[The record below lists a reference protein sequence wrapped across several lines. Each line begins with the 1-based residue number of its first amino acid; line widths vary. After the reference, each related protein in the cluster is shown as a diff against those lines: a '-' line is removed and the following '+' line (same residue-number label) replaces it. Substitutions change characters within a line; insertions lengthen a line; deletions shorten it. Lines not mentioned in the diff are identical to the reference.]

1 MMKMEERLDKLLIQ
15 RQLISSRV
23 RAEKIIIESGVLV
36 NGKLIT
42 KPGKKI
48 PTDAAIELLEDEIPW
63 VSRGALKLL
72 KALDYW
78 PIEIDDKTIID
89 LGAST
94 GGFSEVLLQK
104 NCKKIYCVDVGTNQL
119 HPRIKADERVVDLQ
133 QTHVR
138 ELTNNLIPELVD
150 LIVIDVSFIS
160 LEKVLPFLHPF
171 IKPNGKVI
179 ALVKPQF
186 EAGKEN
192 VPKTGI
198 IKDTNIHLEVVENV
212 KKYALMSN
220 FNYIEHIDS
229 PVLGGDGNKEFLMLL
244 EK

>member
-1 MMKMEERLDKLLIQ
+1 MEERLDKLLIE
-15 RQLISSRV
+15 RKLISSRV
-23 RAEKIIIESGVLV
+23 AAEKIILKSGILV

-48 PTDAAIELLEDEIPW
+48 PLDATIELLEEEIPW
-63 VSRGALKLL
+63 VSRGALKLV

-78 PIEIDDKTIID
+78 RINIEDKTAID
-89 LGAST
+89 LGASI
-94 GGFSEVLLQK
+94 GGFSEVLLSK
-104 NCKKIYCVDVGTNQL
+104 NCTRVYCVDEGTNQL
-119 HPRIKADERVVDLQ
+119 HPRIKENHKIIDLQ

-138 ELTNNLIPELVD
+138 ELTSNLIPELVD

-171 IKPNGKVI
+171 IKQNGKVI

-198 IKDTNIHLEVVENV
+198 IKDTKIHLEVVENV

-220 FNYIEHIDS
+220 FNYLEHIDS
-229 PVLGGDGNKEFLMLL
+229 PELGSDGNKEFLMLL

>member
-1 MMKMEERLDKLLIQ
+1 MEERLDKLLIH
-15 RQLISSRV
+15 RKLISSRV
-23 RAEKIIIESGVLV
+23 RAEKIILESGVLV

-48 PTDAAIELLEDEIPW
+48 PLDATIELLEEEIPW

-72 KALDYW
+72 KALEHW
-78 PIEIDDKTIID
+78 PIDIENKNAID

-94 GGFSEVLLQK
+94 GGFSEVLLSK
-104 NCKKIYCVDVGTNQL
+104 GCAKIYCVDVGTNQL
-119 HPRIKADERVVDLQ
+119 HPRIRENSKIIDLQ

-150 LIVIDVSFIS
+150 IIVIDVSFIS

-171 IKPNGKVI
+171 IKSNGKVI

-192 VPKTGI
+192 VPKTGV
-198 IKDTNIHLEVVENV
+198 IKDAKIHIEVLENV

>member
-1 MMKMEERLDKLLIQ
+1 MEERLDKLLIE
-15 RQLISSRV
+15 RKLISSRV
-23 RAEKIIIESGVLV
+23 AAEKIILKNGILV

-48 PTDAAIELLEDEIPW
+48 PLDATIELLEEEIPW
-63 VSRGALKLL
+63 VSRGALKLV

-78 PIEIDDKTIID
+78 RINIENKTAID
-89 LGAST
+89 LGASI
-94 GGFSEVLLQK
+94 GGFSEVLLSK
-104 NCKKIYCVDVGTNQL
+104 NCTRVYCVDEGTNLL
-119 HPRIKADERVVDLQ
+119 HPRIKENHKIVDLQ

-138 ELTNNLIPELVD
+138 ELTSNLIPEQVD

-198 IKDTNIHLEVVENV
+198 IKDTKIHLEVVENV

-220 FNYIEHIDS
+220 FNYLEHIDS
-229 PVLGGDGNKEFLMLL
+229 PELGSDGNKEFLMLL

>member
-1 MMKMEERLDKLLIQ
+1 MEERLDKLLIE
-15 RQLISSRV
+15 RKLISSRV
-23 RAEKIIIESGVLV
+23 AAEKIILKSGILV

-48 PTDAAIELLEDEIPW
+48 PLDATIELLEEEIPW
-63 VSRGALKLL
+63 VSRGALKLV

-78 PIEIDDKTIID
+78 GIHIEDKTAID

-94 GGFSEVLLQK
+94 GGFSEILLSK
-104 NCKKIYCVDVGTNQL
+104 NCTRVYCVDEGTNQL
-119 HPRIKADERVVDLQ
+119 HPRIKENHKIVDLQ

-138 ELTNNLIPELVD
+138 ELTSNLIPQLVD

-198 IKDTNIHLEVVENV
+198 IKDTKIHLEVVENV

-220 FNYIEHIDS
+220 FNYLEHIDS
-229 PVLGGDGNKEFLMLL
+229 PELGSDGNKEFLMLL

>member
-1 MMKMEERLDKLLIQ
+1 M
-15 RQLISSRV
+15 V
-23 RAEKIIIESGVLV
+23 Y
-36 NGKLIT
+36 
-42 KPGKKI
+42 
-48 PTDAAIELLEDEIPW
+48 
-63 VSRGALKLL
+63 
-72 KALDYW
+72 LDYF
-78 PIEIDDKTIID
+78 PQFLPNE
-89 LGAST
+89 
-94 GGFSEVLLQK
+94 E
-104 NCKKIYCVDVGTNQL
+104 NHKI
-119 HPRIKADERVVDLQ
+119 VDLQ

-138 ELTNNLIPELVD
+138 ELTSNLIPEQVD

-198 IKDTNIHLEVVENV
+198 IKDTKIHLEVVENV

-220 FNYIEHIDS
+220 FNYLEHIDS
-229 PVLGGDGNKEFLMLL
+229 PELGSDGNKEFLMLL

>member
-1 MMKMEERLDKLLIQ
+1 MEERLDKLLIE
-15 RQLISSRV
+15 RKLISSRV
-23 RAEKIIIESGVLV
+23 AAEKIILKSGILV

-48 PTDAAIELLEDEIPW
+48 PLDATIELLEEEIPW
-63 VSRGALKLL
+63 VSRGALKLV

-78 PIEIDDKTIID
+78 RINIEDKTAID
-89 LGAST
+89 LGASI
-94 GGFSEVLLQK
+94 GGFSEVLLSK
-104 NCKKIYCVDVGTNQL
+104 NCTRVYCVDEGTNLL
-119 HPRIKADERVVDLQ
+119 HPRIKENHKIVDLQ

-138 ELTNNLIPELVD
+138 ELTSNLIPEQVD

-192 VPKTGI
+192 VPKTSI
-198 IKDTNIHLEVVENV
+198 IKDTKIHLEVVENV

-220 FNYIEHIDS
+220 FNYLEHIDS
-229 PVLGGDGNKEFLMLL
+229 PELGSDGNKEFLMLL

>member
-1 MMKMEERLDKLLIQ
+1 MEERLDKLLIE
-15 RQLISSRV
+15 RKLISSRV
-23 RAEKIIIESGVLV
+23 AAEKIILKSGILV

-48 PTDAAIELLEDEIPW
+48 PLDATIELLEEEIPW
-63 VSRGALKLL
+63 VSRGALKLV

-78 PIEIDDKTIID
+78 GIRIEDKTAID

-94 GGFSEVLLQK
+94 GGFSEVLLSK
-104 NCKKIYCVDVGTNQL
+104 NCTRVYCVDEGTNLL
-119 HPRIKADERVVDLQ
+119 HPRIKENHKIVDLQ

-138 ELTNNLIPELVD
+138 ELTSNLIPQLVD

-198 IKDTNIHLEVVENV
+198 IKDTKIHLEVVENV

-220 FNYIEHIDS
+220 FNYLEHIDS
-229 PVLGGDGNKEFLMLL
+229 PELGSDGNKEFLMLL